1 MAGLVFTKHLI
12 ICGVLWWVLA
22 AGTPN
27 SWVVGIPTIVAAAIV
42 LSWLSSSEHPRWSP
56 AGLLRFIPYFI
67 RATVHGGVDVA
78 RRALSRRMRLNPG
91 LLRYELRIAPGAA
104 RVFFVNTVS
113 LLPGTL
119 SADLREDCLW
129 VHVIDSSQANDTHL
143 RLLEDRVADLFA
155 LAPATDPEDTV

>member
-1 MAGLVFTKHLI
+1 MAGISFTKHLVL
-12 ICGVLWWVLA
+12 CGVLWWVLA
-22 AGTPN
+22 EGTPG
-27 SWVVGIPTIVAAAIV
+27 SWIVGIPTIVAAAIV
-42 LSWLSSSEHPRWSP
+42 SSWLSSSAQARCSP
-56 AGLLRFIPYFI
+56 TGLIRFIPYFI
-67 RATVHGGVDVA
+67 RATIHGGLDVA

-91 LLRYELRIAPGAA
+91 LLRYELRIAPGTA

-129 VHVIDSSQANDTHL
+129 VHVIDASQENYAHL

-155 LAPATDPEDTV
+155 LGPVTDPKEAL